1 MIDQIKQ
8 ILLAKYD
15 ADIEMYNILKSQVMD
30 MENMIA
36 ADNSEENYNNN
47 LKELKKMK
55 LKKNSE
61 EYKEKLKEIEISY
74 EQALIEFKKTYDK
87 YNDLKKQ
94 MTRIDVYRIQRNQLR
109 VENAR
114 ELKDLRLDEET
125 AYKIISGEMTDI
137 I

>member
-1 MIDQIKQ
+1 MIDQVKQ

>member
-1 MIDQIKQ
+1 MIDQVKQ

-61 EYKEKLKEIEISY
+61 EYKEKLKEIEMSY